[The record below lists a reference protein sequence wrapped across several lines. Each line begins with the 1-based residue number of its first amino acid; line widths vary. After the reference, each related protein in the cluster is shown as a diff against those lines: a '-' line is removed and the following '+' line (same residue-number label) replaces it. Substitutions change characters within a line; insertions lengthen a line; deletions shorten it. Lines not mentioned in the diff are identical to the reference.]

1 MENRIKDLI
10 LFGLGSALMTRE
22 KIESLVDEFARHG
35 KMSREEARSFVDET
49 IAKGNPKASNWK
61 PDFGRSSRMWCTN
74 WTWLPGRIWKS
85 SAMNSPGKSKLPG
98 VSMCGYAFF
107 VTVC

>member
-49 IAKGNPKASNWK
+49 IAKG
-61 PDFGRSSRMWCTN
+61 
-74 WTWLPGRIWKS
+74 KS
-85 SAMNSPGKSKLPG
+85 EGEQLETRLRQIIKDVVHELDLVTREDLEKLREEL
-98 VSMCGYAFF
+98 
-107 VTVC
+107 TRKE